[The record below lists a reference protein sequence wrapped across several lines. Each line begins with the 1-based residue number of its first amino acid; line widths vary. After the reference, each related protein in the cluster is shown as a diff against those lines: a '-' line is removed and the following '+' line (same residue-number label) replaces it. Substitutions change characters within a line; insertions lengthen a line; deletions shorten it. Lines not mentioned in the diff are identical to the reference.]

1 MNKCMFVFQ
10 FESID
15 TEENVFY
22 LGDGG
27 LGQGSSS

>member
-1 MNKCMFVFQ
+1 MFVFQ
-10 FESID
+10 FESVD

-27 LGQGSSS
+27 LMGQGSSS